1 MFLIGILII
10 SSAFS
15 EIRGKTQNRNAHFI
29 IVSKKTYY
37 FKKNLNSS
45 FRFLSVSCTFASVLE
60 T

>member
-29 IVSKKTYY
+29 NRS
-37 FKKNLNSS
+37 
-45 FRFLSVSCTFASVLE
+45 
-60 T
+60 